1 MDTAQIVTYVLQ
13 GAATLLIGALGF
25 FLKRTLDDFR
35 KAIKEN
41 REEYQKSEAELKKLI
56 ESTDGKAETLRA
68 DLAQLK
74 ADLPLVYTLRE
85 DFIRTLNNVD
95 KKMGDMDGK
104 LDRLLQKQ

>member
-13 GAATLLIGALGF
+13 TLATLLIGALGF
-25 FLKRTLDDFR
+25 FIKRALDDF
-35 KAIKEN
+35 KKSLQEN
-41 REEYQKSEAELKKLI
+41 REESRKDKAALQKLI
-56 ESTDGKAETLRA
+56 ENTDDKAETLRA

-95 KKMGDMDGK
+95 RRMGDIDGK

>member
-13 GAATLLIGALGF
+13 TLATLLIGALGF
-25 FLKRTLDDFR
+25 FIKRALDDFK

-41 REEYQKSEAELKKLI
+41 REECQKSEAELKKRI
-56 ESTDGKAETLRA
+56 EAADDKAETLRA

-95 KKMGDMDGK
+95 RRMGDIDGK